1 MIFYAYRPL
10 LATKTIFGV
19 LVEDKGKDVVVKFS
33 DGVKVLPKKEVT
45 KVWCKKT
52 ILQII
57 EKSLHL

>member
-19 LVEDKGKDVVVKFS
+19 LIEDKGKDVVIKFA
-33 DGVKVLPKKEVT
+33 DAVKVLPKKEVT

-52 ILQII
+52 ISQII
-57 EKSLHL
+57 EKSFHL

>member
-10 LATKTIFGV
+10 LANKTIFGV

-33 DGVKVLPKKEVT
+33 DGAKVLSKKDVT

-57 EKSLHL
+57 EKSLYL